1 MPCSALSP
9 IERVQSVAA
18 KALLALP
25 PKVQVL
31 MSGGGPR
38 RIDGLGL
45 DPQMQLLLRLLK
57 VNGFVLRDPDPL
69 VARERFAADAATFSG
84 KPLPLAWARELEL
97 AGAEGP
103 LAARLYVPHGYRA
116 PGAMLVFFHGG
127 GWVVGDVDTH
137 DGTCRFLA
145 RHSGCAVV
153 SVDYR
158 RPPEHPFPAPV
169 DDALAAFRDVV
180 ARAAELGA
188 DPQRI
193 AVGGDSAGG
202 HLAAVTALQ
211 ATADDG
217 PAPAFQLL
225 LYPVVDN
232 SGGHWRSRDLFAD
245 GYLLEAADIE
255 WATANLLGNDGGG
268 EGPRASPIKADDL
281 RGLAPAYIATA
292 GFDPLR
298 DEGEAYAFRLRE
310 AGVATT
316 LRRHG
321 GMLHGFATLI
331 GISGAAARA
340 TAEAAGALQVGLS
353 PRHA

>member
-1 MPCSALSP
+1 MPGSALSTTD
-9 IERVQSVAA
+9 RVQSVAA

-25 PKVQVL
+25 PKAQVL
-31 MSGGGPR
+31 LSGGEPR
-38 RIDGLGL
+38 RIDGLEL
-45 DPQMQLLLRLLK
+45 DPQMQLLLKLLK
-57 VNGFVLRDPDPL
+57 VNGFVLRDSDPL
-69 VARERFAADAATFSG
+69 VARERFAGDAATFSG
-84 KPLPLAWARELEL
+84 RPVPLAWARELEL

-116 PGAMLVFFHGG
+116 PGALLVFFHGG
-127 GWVVGDVDTH
+127 GWVVGDLDTH

-180 ARAAELGA
+180 ARAGELGA

-193 AVGGDSAGG
+193 AVGGDSAGA

-211 ATADDG
+211 AAAGDG

-232 SGGHWRSRDLFAD
+232 TGGHWRSRDLFAE
-245 GYLLEAADIE
+245 GYVLEAADMD
-255 WATANLLGNDGGG
+255 WATANLLGEDGDG
-268 EGPRASPIKADDL
+268 EDPRASPIKAEDL
-281 RGLAPAYIATA
+281 AGLAPAYIATA

-298 DEGEAYAFRLRE
+298 DEGEAYAKRLQQ
-310 AGVATT
+310 AGVSTT
-316 LRRHG
+316 LTRYDG
-321 GMLHGFATLI
+321 LIHGF
-331 GISGAAARA
+331 ISMGLVAPRAQLAIDEAVAALRKGL
-340 TAEAAGALQVGLS
+340 AG
-353 PRHA
+353 